1 MLRRDANMLH
11 ALLKRTA
18 PSVHR
23 HLEKHNVEPFL
34 YVSLK
39 WFNLQKNNF
48 ELMLFCL
55 LQMTDWFL
63 CAMTRTLPW
72 DTLLRIWDC
81 FLCEGIKVV
90 FKVAL
95 VILGAC
101 LGSAKVRKSCNG
113 MCETI
118 TVLRSPPPKYLTED
132 FLMHHIM
139 RLNVTV
145 EDFKIEHERQ
155 ATLYRKTK
163 SMWMWNALKCIIR
176 IVLLIN
182 YCVPQYLFIFFYLF
196 KCII

>member
-1 MLRRDANMLH
+1 MEMLRRDANMLH
-11 ALLKRTA
+11 ALLKKTSPA
-18 PSVHR
+18 VHR

-34 YVSLK
+34 YVISFDLK
-39 WFNLQKNNF
+39 IMKKKKKIIMTSIKDN
-48 ELMLFCL
+48 CL
-55 LQMTDWFL
+55 SCIFLIRFYFQMTDWFL

-118 TVLRSPPPKYLTED
+118 GVLRSPPPKYLTED
-132 FLMHHIM
+132 FIMYHIM
-139 RLNVTV
+139 RLNLTV

-163 SMWMWNALKCIIR
+163 SM
-176 IVLLIN
+176 
-182 YCVPQYLFIFFYLF
+182 
-196 KCII
+196 